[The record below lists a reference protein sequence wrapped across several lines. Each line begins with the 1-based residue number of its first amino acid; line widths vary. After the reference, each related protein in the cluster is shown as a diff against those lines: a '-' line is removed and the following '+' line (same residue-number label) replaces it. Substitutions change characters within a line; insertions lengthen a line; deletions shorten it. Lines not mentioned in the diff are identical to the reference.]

1 MWVRVL
7 PDAPISMMRKGERVN
22 TVHTDLTARF
32 EAFDAENPQVYD
44 LFKQFS
50 FELIATGKKKSSA
63 WLIANRLRWETAIK
77 TTGDDFKIR
86 KFMRNYPI
94 YHGFFVTKP
103 MKRA

>member
-1 MWVRVL
+1 M
-7 PDAPISMMRKGERVN
+7 N
-22 TVHTDLTARF
+22 NVHTELTARF
-32 EAFDAENPQVYD
+32 EAFDSENPQVYD

-77 TTGDDFKIR
+77 TTGDDFKISNDFIALYAR

-94 YHGFFVTKP
+94 YRGFFVTKP